1 MYVLLLVVIVASC
14 FFVCCSGDAATDDGA
29 FVETVVP
36 PHAENKREG
45 AEVDEGVS
53 TQQLLS
59 ELAVTAERQTG
70 LVAQL
75 RTRYIGES
83 STIAQKDGEIARLRA
98 QLAEAQAEVESVKAY
113 ADKVTDEKVSML
125 AETQHARSELQ

>member
-1 MYVLLLVVIVASC
+1 MLRIILLLVVIFTNC
-14 FFVCCSGDAATDDGA
+14 FFVCCSDDAAKDDGA
-29 FVETVVP
+29 SVETVVP
-36 PHAENKREG
+36 PQDENKREG

-59 ELAVTAERQTG
+59 ELGATAERQTG

-98 QLAEAQAEVESVKAY
+98 QLAEAQA
-113 ADKVTDEKVSML
+113 
-125 AETQHARSELQ
+125 